1 MSYARQSPSKQGK
14 EAIEYCRDGK
24 FDALYNKK
32 STNNENSCILMG
44 EINMVPDEVI
54 PYEDQMKSL
63 WRHDLNP
70 RHKNEVRRFIFS
82 FAPDEIDCFRYRD
95 GTFRDPNAPY
105 KALEIVKAYCEETF
119 PGRQFAFFVQA
130 DGKRT
135 KIRSEDGRES
145 PTLHVHAISNDF
157 SLIDGKGFPTYQT
170 DARWLAHSFADFVK
184 DYVFENGEKFHVTK
198 DQDKNLKALDAG
210 YKPNRFH
217 EKRIKESWFEKQ
229 RKDGDLPKFDEN
241 GLYNSYKDYLVD
253 VITEAKGAA
262 NSFNEFEAFLSDRG
276 IDIEQKSSKTK
287 GNYLKYSVRSEYIYK
302 KGADNSKA
310 IIKAPKT
317 NNASIGEAKLSS
329 WAGADMGYTGIISAQ
344 KERDSVNK
352 SSTLFDNEDHCLDQP
367 EISPM
372 IPLDVNDSHNIN
384 ADSGDVDLSFEK
396 NNVTHKGIDKQ
407 IKHKN
412 GLQLKKSD
420 DKTRFESD
428 LMMSHESS
436 QDSFNL

>member
-14 EAIEYCRDGK
+14 ESIEYCRDGK

-32 STNNENSCILMG
+32 SNNNESSCILMG
-44 EINMVPDEVI
+44 EINMVPNEVI
-54 PYEDQMKSL
+54 PYEDQMQSL

-70 RHKNEVRRFIFS
+70 RHENEVRRLIFG

-135 KIRSEDGRES
+135 KIRSKDGTKM
-145 PTLHVHAISNDF
+145 PVLHVHAIGNDW

-170 DARWLAHSFADFVK
+170 DSRWLAHSFADYVK
-184 DYVFENGEKFHVTK
+184 DYIFDSGEKFHVTK

-217 EKRIKESWFEKQ
+217 EKRIKESWYEKQ
-229 RKDGDLPKFDEN
+229 RKDGELPKFDEN
-241 GLYNSYKDYLVD
+241 GMYNSYKDYLVD
-253 VITEAKGAA
+253 VITDAKGVVS
-262 NSFNEFEAFLSDRG
+262 SFSEFEAFLSDRG

-287 GNYLKYSVRSEYIYK
+287 GNYLKYCVRSEYIYK

-310 IIKAPKT
+310 VVKAPKT
-317 NNASIGEAKLSS
+317 NNASIGEAKLTS
-329 WAGADMGYTGIISAQ
+329 WAGTDMGYTGIMAAF
-344 KERDSVNK
+344 KKMDPAAEDSWDVDPE
-352 SSTLFDNEDHCLDQP
+352 DNYQDQP
-367 EISPM
+367 EISPL
-372 IPLDVNDSHNIN
+372 IPVDIDDSDSII
-384 ADSGDVDLSFEK
+384 ADPANTDSSFENK
-396 NNVTHKGIDKQ
+396 INPPTDNGILRR
-407 IKHKN
+407 IKEE
-412 GLQLKKSD
+412 LQQNEDIASQYESKLQKP
-420 DKTRFESD
+420 FEPLQSP
-428 LMMSHESS
+428 
-436 QDSFNL
+436 F

>member
-32 STNNENSCILMG
+32 RDDGENSCILIG
-44 EINMVPDEVI
+44 EINMLPDEVI
-54 PYEDQMKSL
+54 PYDEQMKSL

-70 RHKNEVRRFIFS
+70 RHENEVRRLIFG

-135 KIRSEDGRES
+135 KVRSKDGTKM
-145 PTLHVHAISNDF
+145 PVLHVHAIGNDW

-170 DARWLAHSFADFVK
+170 DSRWLAHSFADFVK
-184 DYVFENGEKFHVTK
+184 DYIFENGEKFHVTK

-241 GLYNSYKDYLVD
+241 GMYNSYKDYLVD
-253 VITEAKGAA
+253 VITDAKGVVS
-262 NSFNEFEAFLSDRG
+262 SFSEFEAFLSEHG
-276 IDIEQKSSKTK
+276 IDIEQKSSKKK
-287 GNYLKYSVRSEYIYK
+287 GDYLKYSVRSEYTYK
-302 KGADNSKA
+302 KGSDNSKA
-310 IIKAPKT
+310 VVKAPKT

-329 WAGADMGYTGIISAQ
+329 WAGADMGYTGIMTTFMEMDPVAEGSWDEDHEDDYQ
-344 KERDSVNK
+344 DQLET
-352 SSTLFDNEDHCLDQP
+352 STL
-367 EISPM
+367 
-372 IPLDVNDSHNIN
+372 IPLDIDDSDSII
-384 ADSGDVDLSFEK
+384 ADPAKTDSSFENK
-396 NNVTHKGIDKQ
+396 INPPNDNGILRR
-407 IKHKN
+407 IKEE
-412 GLQLKKSD
+412 LQQKEDIASQYESKLQKP
-420 DKTRFESD
+420 FES
-428 LMMSHESS
+428 LQSP
-436 QDSFNL
+436 FNI